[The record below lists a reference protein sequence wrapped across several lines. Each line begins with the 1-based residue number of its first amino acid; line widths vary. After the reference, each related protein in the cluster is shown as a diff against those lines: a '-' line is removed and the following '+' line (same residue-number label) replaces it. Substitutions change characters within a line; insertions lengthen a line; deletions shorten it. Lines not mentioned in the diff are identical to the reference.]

1 MKIEGGKY
9 IFHYHDYLDVSTA
22 SACAR
27 VESTEDLD
35 LANQLIS
42 FATGKPGSPASS
54 LSTLAVAS
62 SPHVAASSPFSGRGR
77 DLQQLRVGSPGRVA
91 RGGSVD
97 SLQVCFKAMTVLIIW
112 QWAGHLVRQ
121 FSRY

>member
-1 MKIEGGKY
+1 MTLPNLIITFFLY
-9 IFHYHDYLDVSTA
+9 HYDYLDAATA
-22 SACAR
+22 GSR

-54 LSTLAVAS
+54 LSTLAAAS
-62 SPHVAASSPFSGRGR
+62 SPHVAASSPCSGRGR
-77 DLQQLRVGSPGRVA
+77 DLLQLRVVSPGRVA

-97 SLQVCFKAMTVLIIW
+97 SLQVYFTLILTILIIW
-112 QWAGHLVRQ
+112 QGPGP
-121 FSRY
+121 SG